1 MVFYFL
7 CKYYFKK
14 HFKPC
19 FFTLK
24 TFCSTLNSWIGEFVV
39 SFFFFGFMNRFF
51 FNSSNW
57 EKFVE
62 KIWWIFVKSVYLV
75 PDSLGE
81 IFTDINVTATKQVI
95 LSKDFIFILPFFK
108 VNCNGFATSDF
119 WTICCA
125 FDSHDRDISGNS

>member
-1 MVFYFL
+1 MV
-7 CKYYFKK
+7 YYLLHKK
-14 HFKPC
+14 HYKPC
-19 FFTLK
+19 LFISKPLKDILQHFKFVNWWIRGFVFFD
-24 TFCSTLNSWIGEFVV
+24 V
-39 SFFFFGFMNRFF
+39 MNRLF

-62 KIWWIFVKSVYLV
+62 KIWWIFVKRVYLV